1 MRSADDTAG
10 LAIATRL
17 REDIARMKAPAAG
30 RVVGI
35 DPALI
40 HDRAAFT
47 ASTLAMGRGDLE
59 GAGEIAADLMRRY
72 PGHPE
77 AAYTLALVGYW
88 HFNAIDEAVTML
100 EGVVQARPAFALA
113 WYNLGFLRQRRGEDL
128 AAIRH
133 YTECLRHDPTHV
145 GAHVNLGNAKLGMG
159 DIDGALA
166 CYAEAT
172 RHPTTDGLAIYNRAI
187 AHLLTG
193 DYAKGWA
200 DYEARWDTPLFR
212 SKVKLPPIPIWDGS
226 DPKPGQRLLVWAEQG
241 YGDTL
246 MAWRYATAL
255 AARFGKANVGWAVQ
269 PSLAALL
276 RGEGYAVVSY
286 EAEVPEADLLIPTM
300 SLPHRLGMPTE
311 GAPYMAR
318 PRFSVEDRKRVGY
331 VWAGDPA
338 HEGDARRSTRLE
350 DWADLHAMA
359 GIDWVNLQVGRGSDF
374 VPASWAETATLVA
387 GLDLVITVDTAVAHL
402 AGAMGVPVWILL
414 PAVPDYR
421 WGLTGDRTVWYDSAR
436 LYRQAQHGQWAPVFQ
451 RVRDDLA
458 AWVSA

>member
-10 LAIATRL
+10 LAIATKL
-17 REDIARMKAPAAG
+17 REDIDRMKVPAAP

-35 DPALI
+35 DPATI

-59 GAGEIAADLMRRY
+59 GAGEIAADLLRRY

-88 HFNAIDEAVTML
+88 HYNAIDQAVTLL
-100 EGVVQARPAFALA
+100 EDVVKARPAFALA

-128 AAIRH
+128 AAMRH
-133 YTECLRHDPTHV
+133 YAEALKHDPTHV

-172 RHPTTDGLAIYNRAI
+172 RHPTTDSLAIYNRAI

-200 DYEARWDTPLFR
+200 DYEARWNTPLFR
-212 SKVKLPPIPIWDGS
+212 SKVKLPPVPLWDGGA
-226 DPKPGQRLLVWAEQG
+226 PQPGQRLLVWAEQG

-246 MAWRYATAL
+246 MAWRYAYQL
-255 AARFGKANVGWAVQ
+255 FERFRGRVTWAVQ
-269 PSLAALL
+269 PALVPL
-276 RGEGYAVVSY
+276 LGQGADEPVVSY
-286 EAEVPEADLLIPTM
+286 EDDVPTADLLIPTM
-300 SLPHRLGMPTE
+300 SLPHRLGMPQA
-311 GAPYMAR
+311 GAPYMER
-318 PRFSVEDRKRVGY
+318 PRYSVEDRKRVGY

-359 GIDWVNLQVGRGSDF
+359 GIEWVNLQVGRGSDF

-402 AGAMGVPVWILL
+402 AGAMGIPVWILL

-436 LYRQAQHGQWAPVFQ
+436 LYRQAQQGQWGPVFQ